1 MVIQR
6 LRRAGGAV
14 AVSNAIWSYM
24 LQAANLV
31 SSVAVIPLLSRALGA
46 EGFGAYAGAF
56 NLLTYLSVVTGY
68 GFQLWGS
75 REIARAEGTAA
86 RGRIF
91 YTVLWTKLVLLLM
104 VTPAWLACVFVLSDG
119 QGAEAIAILFVALI
133 GLTLNSS
140 WLFLGLQQLRAP
152 AIAAAMTK
160 VAVVAYALIAI
171 REPGDLS
178 KYCLAYGLGCLVE
191 AVLQFVQARPFV
203 DLHPVW
209 DGISSVLLV
218 LQNSFALFVTTAL
231 GTFLAG
237 ASIFVLGIVS
247 TKAEVGGFAGVL
259 KIVQFL
265 VTMFVPLSNA
275 LYPDSCRVEDSG
287 LRGWTARP
295 LGLIARV
302 IPVFVILC
310 AAIYLGRTTLVARF
324 LGPGFEQYASLI
336 GPLVLWVLFAVLANL
351 VGVHGLVARDRQR
364 AYLVSMAIATVLTYV
379 LAFAWGA
386 TSGATGTSWA
396 MLVGEVAGVGAM
408 VGFLLVFGA
417 RTKSGT

>member
-1 MVIQR
+1 M
-6 LRRAGGAV
+6 
-14 AVSNAIWSYM
+14 AVSNAIWSYV

-75 REIARAEGTAA
+75 REIARAEGTAV

-91 YTVLWTKLVLLLM
+91 YTILWTKLVLLAL
-104 VTPAWLACVFVLSDG
+104 VTPAWLACVFVLSEG
-119 QGAEAIAILFVALI
+119 QGAEAIAILFVALV
-133 GLTLNSS
+133 GLTFNSA

-152 AIAAAMTK
+152 AIAAALTK
-160 VAVVAYALIAI
+160 VAVVAYALVAI
-171 REPGDLS
+171 REPDDLG

-191 AVLQFVQARPFV
+191 ALLQFVQARRFV
-203 DLHPVW
+203 DLRPVW
-209 DGISSVLLV
+209 DGIGSVLRV
-218 LQNSFALFVTTAL
+218 LRDSFALFVTTAL

-237 ASIFVLGIVS
+237 ASVFVLGIVS

-275 LYPDSCRVEDSG
+275 LYPNSCRVGGSG

-295 LGLIARV
+295 FGLVARV
-302 IPVFVILC
+302 IPVFVVLC
-310 AAIYLGRTTLVARF
+310 SAIYLARTTLVARF
-324 LGPGFEQYASLI
+324 LGAGFEQYTSLM
-336 GPLVLWVLFAVLANL
+336 GPLVLWVVFAVLANL

-379 LAFAWGA
+379 LAFTWGA
-386 TSGATGTSWA
+386 SSGASGTSWA
-396 MLVGEVAGVGAM
+396 MLVGEVAGVIAM
-408 VGFLLVFGA
+408 IGFLLASGA
-417 RTKSGT
+417 RTVSGAGKREG